1 MKRRKKGI
9 KKSIYTVRVVLAELL
24 NKVVYPPDGAAVVSG
39 DAVVGDAVTVHP
51 ASSNPLAQ
59 LLTPLQSMVLATH
72 STVHWLP
79 VVFRSQRNWPSH
91 AAGKQIDVSN
101 MSVALVQLT
110 CYECFT
116 FHVYQLFRLISD
128 LKKTQ
133 FCTIFDPFNSTFALN
148 ASYCNAYLCPAKVN
162 WV

>member
-72 STVHWLP
+72 STVH
-79 VVFRSQRNWPSH
+79 
-91 AAGKQIDVSN
+91 
-101 MSVALVQLT
+101 
-110 CYECFT
+110 
-116 FHVYQLFRLISD
+116 
-128 LKKTQ
+128 
-133 FCTIFDPFNSTFALN
+133 
-148 ASYCNAYLCPAKVN
+148 
-162 WV
+162 